1 MPRAPR
7 IPRAQVI
14 ALSHP
19 EPIVLP
25 WREWAAVA
33 IALLLLGAGLL
44 GP

>member
-14 ALSHP
+14 ALSRP
-19 EPIVLP
+19 APIEVP
-25 WREWAAVA
+25 WREWAAIAV
-33 IALLLLGAGLL
+33 ALLLLGAGLL